1 MRAMGSSGIHE
12 IFVPGVEPGACYK
25 YEIKTASG
33 ELLWKTDPYARR
45 MEEPPRTASVVTAPS
60 TYAWG
65 DGEWMAA
72 RREGSLVERPLAIY
86 EVHLGSWRSPG
97 GGRASFREIAEPLV
111 AHVLETGFTHIE
123 LMPVMEHPFRG
134 SWGYQV
140 TGYFAPTRR
149 WGEPDDLRYLID
161 VCHRAG
167 IGVILDW
174 VPAHFPR
181 DPHGLEKFDGT
192 ALYEHLDPRQG
203 EHPDWGT
210 LVFNYGRRE
219 VRNFLLGNAIYWLD
233 EFHADGLRI
242 DAVSSM
248 LYLDYSR
255 SDGEWVPNAY
265 GGNEN
270 LDAISF
276 LKELNEVVHA
286 TFPGAMVAAEEST
299 AWSGVSRPTHL
310 GGLGFT
316 YKWNMG
322 WMHDA
327 LRYFGRDPVH
337 RKFHHDDL
345 TFPLVY
351 AFSENFVLSLSHDEV
366 VHGKGSL
373 LSKMNGDDWQKAANL
388 RTFFAYMTTTP
399 GKKLLFMGSEIAP
412 WREWDH
418 DGSLDWG
425 LLEHEPH
432 RGVNRCLRDLL
443 RLYRETPA
451 LWELDHVPEGFSW
464 IDFHD
469 RDASV
474 VSWIRR
480 GRDPARHV
488 VTVLNLTPVAR
499 EEYVLGVPAAGPY
512 REAIN
517 TDSAWY
523 GGSDVGNGGV
533 VPTEPA
539 KAHGHSHRMRLMLPP
554 LAALVLVPGD

>member
-1 MRAMGSSGIHE
+1 
-12 IFVPGVEPGACYK
+12 VEHVR
-25 YEIKTASG
+25 
-33 ELLWKTDPYARR
+33 EL
-45 MEEPPRTASVVTAPS
+45 
-60 TYAWG
+60 
-65 DGEWMAA
+65 
-72 RREGSLVERPLAIY
+72 
-86 EVHLGSWRSPG
+86 
-97 GGRASFREIAEPLV
+97 
-111 AHVLETGFTHIE
+111 GFTHIE
-123 LMPVMEHPFRG
+123 LMPVMEHPFGG

-140 TGYFAPTRR
+140 TGYFAPSSRY
-149 WGEPDDLRYLID
+149 GGPDDLRYLID
-161 VCHRAG
+161 ECHAAG

-181 DPHGLEKFDGT
+181 DPHALARYDGT

-219 VRNFLLGNAIYWLD
+219 VKNFLVSNALYWLD
-233 EFHADGLRI
+233 EFHLDGLRI

-255 SDGEWVPNAY
+255 EDGEWLPNEY

-270 LDAISF
+270 LDATAFI
-276 LKELNEVVHA
+276 KELNEIVHA
-286 TFPGAMVAAEEST
+286 EYPGALMIAEEST
-299 AWSGVSRPTHL
+299 AWGGVSRPTDQ

-351 AFSENFVLSLSHDEV
+351 AFSENFILPLSHDEV

-373 LSKMNGDDWQKAANL
+373 LGKMAGDDWQKAANL
-388 RTFFAYMTTTP
+388 RAFLAYMFTTP

-412 WREWDH
+412 WLEWDH
-418 DGSLDWG
+418 DGSLPWD
-425 LLEHEPH
+425 LLEHAPH
-432 RGVNRCLRDLL
+432 RGVHRCLRDLL
-443 RLYRETPA
+443 RLYHERPA
-451 LWELDHVPEGFSW
+451 LWELDHDPAGFTW
-464 IDFHD
+464 IDFQD

-474 VSWIRR
+474 ISWVRH
-480 GRDPARHV
+480 GTAPGEHV
-488 VTVLNLTPVAR
+488 VVALNLTPVSR
-499 EEYVLGVPAAGPY
+499 EGYVLGVPREGGY

-517 TDSAWY
+517 TDAGFY
-523 GGSDVGNGGV
+523 GGGNVGNAGRLV
-533 VPTEPA
+533 AEATPS
-539 KAHGHSHRMRLMLPP
+539 HGQPCRVRLTLPP
-554 LAALVLVPGD
+554 VGGLVLVPE